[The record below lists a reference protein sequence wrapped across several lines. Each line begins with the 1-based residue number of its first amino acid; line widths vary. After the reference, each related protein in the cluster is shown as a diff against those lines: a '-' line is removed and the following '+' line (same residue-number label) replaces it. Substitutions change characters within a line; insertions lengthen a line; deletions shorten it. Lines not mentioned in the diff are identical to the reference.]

1 MHTYM
6 KEKRMLNGAVA
17 PPPAVDA
24 APAVGHAA
32 YELSG
37 QAEYISVAFSEI

>member
-1 MHTYM
+1 
-6 KEKRMLNGAVA
+6 MLNGAVA
-17 PPPAVDA
+17 PPPAVDAAAA